1 MKVKGNQ
8 RANLKHLTLVAAVAF
23 ALEFVGCKGGTG
35 GATTTE
41 PASGTAGDTN
51 SAATNANMS
60 ADTNTSATSTSQ

>member
-1 MKVKGNQ
+1 MKVNGDK
-8 RANLKHLTLVAAVAF
+8 RASLKHLILAATVAF

-41 PASGTAGDTN
+41 PAPGTAGDTN

-60 ADTNTSATSTSQ
+60 ADTTPSTTQ